1 MEYYCENCGHV
12 SNFGDFC
19 FNCESPNMI
28 PMNQPKNGHTPE
40 IAEKITNRNNDQSLD
55 QIAQRLAANVATN
68 PGENPGEMKIT
79 LGGFYYRKYGE
90 YDVNYRVNG
99 STCSLCLVEIPL
111 SMRDTFPECR
121 EARRMAIVELD
132 RMLKTHYQM
141 EALLK
146 EILPNQTP
154 EIAEKIRELLNVRG
168 DK

>member
-1 MEYYCENCGHV
+1 
-12 SNFGDFC
+12 
-19 FNCESPNMI
+19 
-28 PMNQPKNGHTPE
+28 MNQNEHDE
-40 IAEKITNRNNDQSLD
+40 SLD
-55 QIAQRLAANVATN
+55 QIAHSLAANVATN

-90 YDVNYRVNG
+90 YDVNFRVNG
-99 STCSLCLVEIPL
+99 STCSLTLAEIPI

-132 RMLKTHYQM
+132 RMLKTHYKM

>member
-1 MEYYCENCGHV
+1 
-12 SNFGDFC
+12 
-19 FNCESPNMI
+19 
-28 PMNQPKNGHTPE
+28 MNQSEH
-40 IAEKITNRNNDQSLD
+40 DQSLD

-132 RMLKTHYQM
+132 RMLKTHYKM

>member
-1 MEYYCENCGHV
+1 
-12 SNFGDFC
+12 
-19 FNCESPNMI
+19 
-28 PMNQPKNGHTPE
+28 MNQNEHDE
-40 IAEKITNRNNDQSLD
+40 SLD
-55 QIAQRLAANVATN
+55 QIAHSLAANVATN

-90 YDVNYRVNG
+90 YDVNFRVNG
-99 STCSLCLVEIPL
+99 STCSLNLAEIPI

-132 RMLKTHYQM
+132 RMLKTHYKM

>member
-1 MEYYCENCGHV
+1 
-12 SNFGDFC
+12 
-19 FNCESPNMI
+19 
-28 PMNQPKNGHTPE
+28 MNQNEHDE
-40 IAEKITNRNNDQSLD
+40 SLD
-55 QIAQRLAANVATN
+55 QIAHSLAANVATN

-132 RMLKTHYQM
+132 RMLKTHYEM

>member
-1 MEYYCENCGHV
+1 
-12 SNFGDFC
+12 
-19 FNCESPNMI
+19 
-28 PMNQPKNGHTPE
+28 MNQNEHDE
-40 IAEKITNRNNDQSLD
+40 SLD
-55 QIAQRLAANVATN
+55 QIAHSLAANVATN

-90 YDVNYRVNG
+90 YDVNFRVNG
-99 STCSLCLVEIPL
+99 STCSLNLAEIPI
-111 SMRDTFPECR
+111 SPRDIFPECR
-121 EARRMAIVELD
+121 EPHRLAIVELD
-132 RMLKTHYQM
+132 RMLKTHYEM